1 MLSAFSQEQLVTHI
15 KQVLSDGLS
24 DQAVKDCIK
33 ALEIIEPPVAKQFW
47 QAITAKPGIYIV
59 LTGKVRLLD
68 SANNLINTLTPGS
81 SFGELTLFPEREFSS
96 YVARASVNL
105 KIAYLPEQIV
115 KKIIGQFPHVYDLL
129 LHKAELIN
137 TSKSS
142 EIPIIETVKTVKSSN
157 FVQPIISKSIQ
168 SQKSPKYFPI
178 PTVIAGNWWRKFTK
192 RYPFFEQQSAAD
204 CGAACLVMVGRY
216 WGKNLSINRLR
227 DLTNISR
234 SGASMR
240 SLSAAAESLGF
251 ATRPVKASLDK
262 FAQQPL
268 PAIAHWQGK
277 HYIVVYEI
285 TKKQVIIADPA
296 IGQRQLNIKEF
307 LAGWT
312 GYALLLQ
319 PTASLKK
326 TQEANTP
333 FWQLLDLVKPH
344 FQVLLEVFTASVLIQ
359 VFGLVTPVSNCS
371 CTIRKS
377 PTFNIR

>member
-1 MLSAFSQEQLVTHI
+1 
-15 KQVLSDGLS
+15 
-24 DQAVKDCIK
+24 
-33 ALEIIEPPVAKQFW
+33 
-47 QAITAKPGIYIV
+47 
-59 LTGKVRLLD
+59 
-68 SANNLINTLTPGS
+68 
-81 SFGELTLFPEREFSS
+81 
-96 YVARASVNL
+96 
-105 KIAYLPEQIV
+105 
-115 KKIIGQFPHVYDLL
+115 
-129 LHKAELIN
+129 
-137 TSKSS
+137 
-142 EIPIIETVKTVKSSN
+142 
-157 FVQPIISKSIQ
+157 
-168 SQKSPKYFPI
+168 
-178 PTVIAGNWWRKFTK
+178 
-192 RYPFFEQQSAAD
+192 
-204 CGAACLVMVGRY
+204 
-216 WGKNLSINRLR
+216 
-227 DLTNISR
+227 
-234 SGASMR
+234 
-240 SLSAAAESLGF
+240 
-251 ATRPVKASLDK
+251 VKASLDK

>member
-1 MLSAFSQEQLVTHI
+1 MLSAFSQEQLVTQI
-15 KQVLSDGLS
+15 RQVLGDGLS
-24 DQAVKDCIK
+24 DQAVIDCTK

-47 QAITAKPGIYIV
+47 QATTAKPGIYVV

-68 SANNLINTLTPGS
+68 SSNNLINTLTSGS
-81 SFGELTLFPEREFSS
+81 SFGELTLFPEQDFSS
-96 YVARASVNL
+96 YVARASINL
-105 KIAYLPEQIV
+105 KVAYLPQAILTKVMGE
-115 KKIIGQFPHVYDLL
+115 FPSVYHLL
-129 LHKAELIN
+129 LNKAELIN
-137 TSKSS
+137 TANSS
-142 EIPIIETVKTVKSSN
+142 EIPLIEAPRTVNSAN
-157 FVQPIISKSIQ
+157 LPQPIIPAPTQVKKRPQ
-168 SQKSPKYFPI
+168 YFPI
-178 PTVIAGNWWRKFTK
+178 PTVVVGNWWRKFTK

-227 DLTNISR
+227 DLANVSR

-262 FAQQPL
+262 FAQQSL
-268 PAIAHWQGK
+268 PAIAHWQGR

-285 TKKQVIIADPA
+285 TKKQVIVADPA
-296 IGQRQLNIKEF
+296 IGQRQLTIKEF

-319 PTASLKK
+319 PTTSLKK

-333 FWQLLDLVKPH
+333 FWQLFDLVKPH
-344 FQVLLEVFTASVLIQ
+344 FQVLLEVFIASVLIQ
-359 VFGLVTPVSNCS
+359 VFGLITPLFTQLLLDRV
-371 CTIRKS
+371 IVQR
-377 PTFNIR
+377 